1 LQDVLGLGSEARM
14 NMPSTINGNFV
25 WRNKPGS
32 LTRELSDKLAALAE
46 VSDRLP
52 SGVPA
57 PPAEEFV
64 A

>member
-1 LQDVLGLGSEARM
+1 M
-14 NMPSTINGNFV
+14 NTPSTINGNFL
-25 WRNKPGS
+25 WRYKPGA

-52 SGVPA
+52 SAVPVLY
-57 PPAEEFV
+57 AEEFV

>member
-1 LQDVLGLGSEARM
+1 
-14 NMPSTINGNFV
+14 
-25 WRNKPGS
+25 

-52 SGVPA
+52 SAVPVLY
-57 PPAEEFV
+57 AEEFV